1 MDLLREKL
9 SLTPMGARLYCSDAP
24 APDPNIGKAAIA
36 NMELS
41 KESLDFVKQIYA
53 ESAPDRATA
62 SAKANQVT
70 DAQLRLMDQQ
80 EAQTQD
86 RIDYEKDTFR
96 PLEKQLVA
104 EANAYDT
111 PERRAAEAGKAMQT
125 VGTQFDVARQGMRR
139 QASASGIDPSSGNFI
154 ANLGTMGV
162 REAATKAA
170 SGTAATNLVETTGRA
185 MKADAAALGRGLP
198 SAQATTAGL
207 ALTAGNSAA
216 NTAQIPANIA
226 AQGTSMMTNGYN
238 TAMQGNSSAG
248 NLLLGQYNAEVK
260 ANDNTG
266 LWSALGTV
274 AGAGLGS
281 WLKR

>member
-1 MDLLREKL
+1 MDLLREKQRVRGIH
-9 SLTPMGARLYCSDAP
+9 PGCSDAP
-24 APDPNIGKAAIA
+24 APDPNIGKAAME
-36 NMELS
+36 NMALS
-41 KESLDFVKQIYA
+41 KESLDFVKQMYA
-53 ESAPDRATA
+53 DSAPERATA
-62 SAKANQVT
+62 SAKATQVT

-80 EAQTQD
+80 EALTQD

-104 EANAYDT
+104 DAYAYDT

-216 NTAQIPANIA
+216 NTAQIPAQVA
-226 AQGTSMMTNGYN
+226 ANGTSMMTQGYN

-248 NLLLGQYNAEVK
+248 NLLLGQYNAVTK
-260 ANDNTG
+260 AGDN
-266 LWSALGTV
+266 S
-274 AGAGLGS
+274 GAMMGLGS
-281 WLKR
+281 AVGGIAAAI

>member
-9 SLTPMGARLYCSDAP
+9 RLTPMGARLYCSDAP

-41 KESLDFVKQIYA
+41 KESLDFVKQVYA

-96 PLEKQLVA
+96 PLEKQIVA

-125 VGTQFDVARQGMRR
+125 VGTQFDVAKQGMRR
-139 QASASGIDPSSGNFI
+139 QASAAGIDPSSGNFI
-154 ANLGTMGV
+154 ANVGTMGV

-248 NLLLGQYNAEVK
+248 NLLLGQYNATAK
-260 ANDNTG
+260 AGDNSG
-266 LWSALGTV
+266 AMMGVGSAIGGI
-274 AGAGLGS
+274 AAAI
-281 WLKR
+281 

>member
-1 MDLLREKL
+1 MDLLREKQRML
-9 SLTPMGARLYCSDAP
+9 GIHPGCSDAP
-24 APDPNIGKAAIA
+24 APDPNIGKAALE

-41 KESLDFVKQIYA
+41 KESLDFVKQMYA
-53 ESAPDRATA
+53 DSAPDRATA

-86 RIDYEKDTFR
+86 RIDYEKGTFR
-96 PLEKQLVA
+96 PLEQQIVA

-139 QASASGIDPSSGNFI
+139 QASAAGIDPSSGNFI

-216 NTAQIPANIA
+216 NTAQIPANVA
-226 AQGTSMMTNGYN
+226 AQGTSMMTQGYG
-238 TAMQGNSSAG
+238 TAMQGNASAG

>member
-1 MDLLREKL
+1 MDLLREKQR
-9 SLTPMGARLYCSDAP
+9 ARGIHPACSDAP

-125 VGTQFDVARQGMRR
+125 VGTQFDVAKQGMRR
-139 QASASGIDPSSGNFI
+139 QASAAGIDPSSGNFI
-154 ANLGTMGV
+154 ANVGTMGV

-170 SGTAATNLVETTGRA
+170 SGTAATNMVETTGRA

-248 NLLLGQYNAEVK
+248 NLLLGQYNATAK
-260 ANDNTG
+260 AGDNSG
-266 LWSALGTV
+266 AMMGVGSAIGGI
-274 AGAGLGS
+274 AAAI
-281 WLKR
+281 

>member
-1 MDLLREKL
+1 MDLLREKQRVRGIH
-9 SLTPMGARLYCSDAP
+9 PGCSDAP

-53 ESAPDRATA
+53 ESAPDRAAA

-80 EAQTQD
+80 EALTQD
-86 RIDYEKDTFR
+86 RINYEKDTFR

-281 WLKR
+281 WRRAG

>member
-1 MDLLREKL
+1 MDLLREKQRVRGIH
-9 SLTPMGARLYCSDAP
+9 PGCSDAP
-24 APDPNIGKAAIA
+24 APDPNIGKAAME
-36 NMELS
+36 NMALS
-41 KESLDFVKQIYA
+41 KESLDFVKQMYA
-53 ESAPDRATA
+53 DSAPERATA

-80 EAQTQD
+80 EALTQD
-86 RIDYEKDTFR
+86 RINYETDTFR

-104 EANAYDT
+104 DAYAYDT

-216 NTAQIPANIA
+216 NTAQIPAQVA
-226 AQGTSMMTNGYN
+226 ANGTSMMTQGYN
-238 TAMQGNSSAG
+238 TAMQGNASAG
-248 NLLLGQYNAEVK
+248 NLLLGQYNAVAK
-260 ANDNTG
+260 AGDN
-266 LWSALGTV
+266 S
-274 AGAGLGS
+274 GAMMGLGS
-281 WLKR
+281 AVGGIAAAI

>member
-1 MDLLREKL
+1 MDLLREKQRVRGIH
-9 SLTPMGARLYCSDAP
+9 PGCSDAP
-24 APDPNIGKAAIA
+24 APDPNIGKAAME
-36 NMELS
+36 NMALS
-41 KESLDFVKQIYA
+41 KESLDFVKQMYA
-53 ESAPDRATA
+53 DSAPERATA
-62 SAKANQVT
+62 SAKATQVT

-80 EAQTQD
+80 EALTQD

-104 EANAYDT
+104 DAYAYDT

-216 NTAQIPANIA
+216 NTAQIPAQVA
-226 AQGTSMMTNGYN
+226 ANGTSMMTQGYN

-248 NLLLGQYNAEVK
+248 NLLLGQYNAVSNAVSK
-260 ANDNTG
+260 AGEN
-266 LWSALGTV
+266 SV
-274 AGAGLGS
+274 AMMGAGSAIGS
-281 WLKR
+281 MAAAI

>member
-9 SLTPMGARLYCSDAP
+9 RLTPMGARLYCSDAP

-96 PLEKQLVA
+96 PLEKQIVA

-125 VGTQFDVARQGMRR
+125 VGTQFDVAKQGMRR
-139 QASASGIDPSSGNFI
+139 QASAAGIDPSSGNFI
-154 ANLGTMGV
+154 ANVGTMGV

-185 MKADAAALGRGLP
+185 MKADAAALGEGA
-198 SAQATTAGL
+198 AQRTGDNGRTGADGRELGGEHRADPGASGRQWDVDDDAGL
-207 ALTAGNSAA
+207 QHRHAGEL
-216 NTAQIPANIA
+216 QRREPA
-226 AQGTSMMTNGYN
+226 
-238 TAMQGNSSAG
+238 
-248 NLLLGQYNAEVK
+248 
-260 ANDNTG
+260 
-266 LWSALGTV
+266 
-274 AGAGLGS
+274 AGAVQRNCQG
-281 WLKR
+281 R

>member
-1 MDLLREKL
+1 MDLLREKQRML
-9 SLTPMGARLYCSDAP
+9 GIHPGCSDAP

-96 PLEKQLVA
+96 PLEKQIVA

-125 VGTQFDVARQGMRR
+125 VGTQFDVAKQGMRR
-139 QASASGIDPSSGNFI
+139 QASAAGIDPSSGNFI
-154 ANLGTMGV
+154 ANVGTMGV

-170 SGTAATNLVETTGRA
+170 SGTAATNMVETTGRA

-216 NTAQIPANIA
+216 NTAQIPAQVA
-226 AQGTSMMTNGYN
+226 ANGTSMMTQGYN

-248 NLLLGQYNAEVK
+248 NLLLGQYNAVSNATAK
-260 ANDNTG
+260 AGEN
-266 LWSALGTV
+266 SV
-274 AGAGLGS
+274 AMMGAGSAIGTMAAAI
-281 WLKR
+281 

>member
-9 SLTPMGARLYCSDAP
+9 RLTPMGARLYCSDAP
-24 APDPNIGKAAIA
+24 APDPNIGKAAVA

-41 KESLDFVKQIYA
+41 KESLDFVKQMYA
-53 ESAPDRATA
+53 DSAPDRATA

-80 EAQTQD
+80 EALTQD
-86 RIDYEKDTFR
+86 RINYEKDTFR

-104 EANAYDT
+104 DANAYDT

-139 QASASGIDPSSGNFI
+139 QASAAGIDPSSGNFI

-207 ALTAGNSAA
+207 ALTAGNAAA
-216 NTAQIPANIA
+216 NTAQIPANVA
-226 AQGTSMMTNGYN
+226 AQGTAMMGQGYN
-238 TAMQGNSSAG
+238 TAMQGNASAG

-260 ANDNTG
+260 AADNSG

>member
-41 KESLDFVKQIYA
+41 KEFLAFVKQIYA

-80 EAQTQD
+80 EALTQD
-86 RIDYEKDTFR
+86 RINYEKDTFR

-104 EANAYDT
+104 DANAYDT

-226 AQGTSMMTNGYN
+226 AQGTAMMNQGYG
-238 TAMQGNSSAG
+238 TAMQGNASAG

-260 ANDNTG
+260 ANDNSG
-266 LWSALGTV
+266 LWGALGNV
-274 AGAGLGS
+274 AGAALGKF
-281 WLKR
+281 WK